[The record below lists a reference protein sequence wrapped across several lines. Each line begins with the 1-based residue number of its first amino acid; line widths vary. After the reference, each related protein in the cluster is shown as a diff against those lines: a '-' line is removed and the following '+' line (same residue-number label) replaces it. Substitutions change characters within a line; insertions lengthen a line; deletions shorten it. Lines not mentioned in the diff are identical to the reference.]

1 IHSITLDLPFRL
13 NHVNCF
19 LAEGDN
25 GMLLIDTGLN
35 DEKTR
40 ERWNEELKNI
50 ELKDII
56 ITHHHPDHVGAAG
69 YLQNK
74 YHANI
79 NMGKIEEELALT
91 NVDESAVNKLTEYYC
106 KSGVYEVIGR
116 DMTENTCEFTTNIS

>member
-1 IHSITLDLPFRL
+1 MMLKKLGIHSITLDLPFRL

-50 ELKDII
+50 ELKNII
-56 ITHHHPDHVGAAG
+56 ITHHHKDNVDAAG

-74 YHANI
+74 YNANI
-79 NMGKIEEELALT
+79 HMGKIEEELALT
-91 NVDESAVNKLTEYYC
+91 HVDESAVRSE
-106 KSGVYEVIGR
+106 
-116 DMTENTCEFTTNIS
+116 

>member
-1 IHSITLDLPFRL
+1 
-13 NHVNCF
+13 
-19 LAEGDN
+19 
-25 GMLLIDTGLN
+25 MLLIDTGLN

-79 NMGKIEEELALT
+79 HMGKIEEELALT
-91 NVDESAVNKLTEYYC
+91 HVDESAVNKLPEFYY
-106 KSGVYEVIGR
+106 KSGVPRSEEHTSELQSRGHLVCR
-116 DMTENTCEFTTNIS
+116 LLLEKKKKRKN

>member
-1 IHSITLDLPFRL
+1 MMLKKLGIHSITLDLPFRL

-56 ITHHHPDHVGAAG
+56 ITHNHNDHVGAVG

-74 YHANI
+74 YITYCHMRSN
-79 NMGKIEEELALT
+79 KKEHVLT
-91 NVDESAVNKLTEYYC
+91 TD
-106 KSGVYEVIGR
+106 
-116 DMTENTCEFTTNIS
+116 D